1 MNEYVKILIKL
12 ANKSL
17 KYNDIPVG
25 AIVLKDNEIVGKGYN
40 NRYRAKKVTGHAEIN
55 AILAAEKKLN
65 DHRLNGCVL
74 ISTLMPCPMCREVIK
89 ESRIDKVYYILSR
102 PDSENLKIKGYEK
115 LDNIELELV
124 KKYKEDFLNFFK
136 KMR

>member
-17 KYNDIPVG
+17 KYSDIPVG

-65 DHRLNGCVL
+65 DYRLNGCVL

>member
-65 DHRLNGCVL
+65 DYRLNGCVL